1 MFRVKEGRVGWSR
14 RTFPTDDGSSMCFMQ
29 RRGKGGTAR
38 TALTVSALTVECGVS
53 VEVEL
58 VSALTFIRRVM
69 GERHMRWFSMPSLH
83 AYESLPV
90 SDEPSAKISLLLT
103 HLIERLAYG
112 VNTASQY
119 MCQ

>member
-1 MFRVKEGRVGWSR
+1 MFYAKKG
-14 RTFPTDDGSSMCFMQ
+14 Q
-29 RRGKGGTAR
+29 RRY
-38 TALTVSALTVECGVS
+38 SAYSTYCVCTYCGVWSICGGRLS
-53 VEVEL
+53 V
-58 VSALTFIRRVM
+58 SIDIHTQGHGWKALRL
-69 GERHMRWFSMPSLH
+69 FSMPSLH

>member
-14 RTFPTDDGSSMCFMQ
+14 RTFPTDDGSSMFLC
-29 RRGKGGTAR
+29 KGGAKEVQMRYKGGTARTAR

-69 GERHMRWFSMPSLH
+69 GEGH
-83 AYESLPV
+83 
-90 SDEPSAKISLLLT
+90 
-103 HLIERLAYG
+103 
-112 VNTASQY
+112 
-119 MCQ
+119 